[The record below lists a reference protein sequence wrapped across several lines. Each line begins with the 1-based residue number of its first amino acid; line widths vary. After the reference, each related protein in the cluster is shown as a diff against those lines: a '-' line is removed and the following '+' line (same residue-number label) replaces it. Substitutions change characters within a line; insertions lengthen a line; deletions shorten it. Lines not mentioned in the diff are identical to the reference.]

1 MTPDMLKSL
10 FYLLSRKEK
19 SIKTHTLTIK
29 NSLATVSFIRPEDL
43 NSINEDFLEEMPV
56 TIQTIK
62 NDDSVRAVLFQS
74 SGKAFCVGLDLDL
87 LKKAFSED
95 SYFTSVL
102 ERLRKIFIDI
112 ENLPVPT
119 VCKVEGLARAG
130 GFEFILSCDI
140 VYLSD
145 KAKIG
150 DNHTHFS
157 VPPGGGSTSRLPKLI
172 GRNLAKEI
180 IMTADWLDPF
190 YAEKIGLVNKVYA
203 SNELD
208 EKIDELLQKL
218 IEKPRSVHR
227 TVKKM
232 LKSSINLST
241 EEGTLKEIEIFKN
254 YAYKEDDAKEGFF
267 AFVEGRD
274 PKWSIKNK

>member
-1 MTPDMLKSL
+1 
-10 FYLLSRKEK
+10 
-19 SIKTHTLTIK
+19 
-29 NSLATVSFIRPEDL
+29 
-43 NSINEDFLEEMPV
+43 
-56 TIQTIK
+56 
-62 NDDSVRAVLFQS
+62 
-74 SGKAFCVGLDLDL
+74 
-87 LKKAFSED
+87 
-95 SYFTSVL
+95 
-102 ERLRKIFIDI
+102 
-112 ENLPVPT
+112 
-119 VCKVEGLARAG
+119 
-130 GFEFILSCDI
+130 
-140 VYLSD
+140 
-145 KAKIG
+145 
-150 DNHTHFS
+150 
-157 VPPGGGSTSRLPKLI
+157 
-172 GRNLAKEI
+172 
-180 IMTADWLDPF
+180 MTADWLDPF

-254 YAYKEDDAKEGFF
+254 YAYKEEDAKEGFF